1 MATRTPTRG
10 RSSLHASAVTADLI
24 FILSRSRAL
33 RYVGLPLSSWSNNGH
48 STRYATTLCVCFPR
62 SFFPCVDMPV
72 PFLIHPLVTLSH
84 FLS

>member
-48 STRYATTLCVCFPR
+48 FPR
-62 SFFPCVDMPV
+62 SFFPCVAMPV